1 MRPGIEDRYVASA
14 ELPRWRRALP
24 VVSAATV
31 AVGTTGVLLLY
42 DVLTPTLR
50 VSLGILAGVLTAL
63 ATLRLQP
70 R

>member
-1 MRPGIEDRYVASA
+1 MGSA
-14 ELPRWRRALP
+14 ELPRWRRLLP

-50 VSLGILAGVLTAL
+50 VSLGVLAGVLIAL
-63 ATLRLQP
+63 ATVRLQP